1 MTKNMTIK
9 NLDWTPG
16 MQYTCNDGN
25 EYEVDCNGDSL
36 DIKGTYTRITDL
48 YDIRIILNNLEF
60 RKEGKSGK

>member
-25 EYEVDCNGDSL
+25 EYEVDCNGYSL
-36 DIKGTYTRITDL
+36 DVKGSFTRITDL
-48 YDIRIILNNLEF
+48 HDIRTIVNYLEF